1 MVCYIID
8 RSNKPEII
16 SRSLYIMAEEA
27 KKGGNPSAGALDA
40 IIVQNSLKKIKNKL
54 VVMSGKGG
62 VGKSTVAV
70 NLAMA
75 LAMDGYSVGLLDI
88 DLHGPSVPKMLK
100 LEDEAPLADETGKMY
115 PVEFGSLKVMSVGFL
130 LRNPDEAV
138 VWRGPVK
145 MGVIKQFI
153 TDVEWGELDYLVV
166 DAPPGTGDE
175 PLTICQLLGEEAG
188 AVIVTSPQQIA
199 AVDVSKSLNFCCQL
213 EMPVAGIIE
222 NMSGFA
228 CPHCGEITNIFSS
241 GAGEQLAK
249 QYGVELLGKIPIDPI
264 ICGDGDAGTPFI
276 HYHAKTATGKA
287 FAEIVKKIAGRERA
301 N

>member
-1 MVCYIID
+1 
-8 RSNKPEII
+8 
-16 SRSLYIMAEEA
+16 MAA
-27 KKGGNPSAGALDA
+27 DSCGNPSAGGLDA
-40 IIVQNSLKKIKNKL
+40 IIVKHCVDKIKNKL
-54 VVMSGKGG
+54 IVMSGKGG
-62 VGKSTVAV
+62 VGKSTVSV
-70 NLAMA
+70 NLAFA
-75 LAMDGYSVGLLDI
+75 LAMQGKKVGLLDV
-88 DLHGPSVPKMLK
+88 DLHGPSVPKMLG
-100 LEDEAPLADETGKMY
+100 LEDAAPEAEDEKMI
-115 PVEFGSLKVMSVGFL
+115 PVSIGGLKVMSVGFL
-130 LRNPDEAV
+130 LRDPDEAV
-138 VWRGPVK
+138 IWRGPMK

-153 TDVEWGELDYLVV
+153 TDVVWGELDYLVV

-175 PLTICQLLGEEAG
+175 PLTICQLLGEG
-188 AVIVTSPQQIA
+188 SSAVIVTTPQQVA
-199 AVDVSKSLNFCCQL
+199 YQDVAKSLNFCCQL

>member
-1 MVCYIID
+1 MIGQF
-8 RSNKPEII
+8 NHPFKEF
-16 SRSLYIMAEEA
+16 YIMAEEA

-40 IIVQNSLKKIKNKL
+40 IIVQNSLAKIKNKL

-75 LAMDGYSVGLLDI
+75 LAMEGYSVGLLDI

-100 LEDEAPLADETGKMY
+100 LEDEAPLADESGRMY
-115 PVEFGSLKVMSVGFL
+115 PIEFGGLKVMSVGFL
-130 LRNPDEAV
+130 LRDPDEAV
-138 VWRGPVK
+138 IWRGPVK

-153 TDVEWGELDYLVV
+153 TDVIWGELDYLVV

-175 PLTICQLLGEEAG
+175 PLTICQLLGNEAG
-188 AVIVTSPQQIA
+188 AVIVTSPQQVA
-199 AVDVSKSLNFCCQL
+199 AVDVSKSLNFCCQI
-213 EMPVAGIIE
+213 EMPVAGIVE

-241 GAGEQLAK
+241 GAGEQLAQ
-249 QYGVELLGKIPIDPI
+249 QYGIELLGKIPIDPI
-264 ICGDGDAGTPFI
+264 ICQDGDAGTPFI
-276 HYHAKTATGKA
+276 HFHAKTATGKA
-287 FAEIVKKIAGRERA
+287 FAEIVQKIAGRKKAE
-301 N
+301 